1 MTISIARAAAAV
13 EIRVS
18 DRRDDACALCPS
30 PARRCQ
36 CRRRRYRR
44 HFLPLRLSFPPPPHE
59 SVSRALIIDI
69 CAMRFD
75 EGLYNCTAVEEK
87 ACIYGEA
94 LYSSQ
99 RKGRSNAELKP

>member
-18 DRRDDACALCPS
+18 DRRDDACALPHS
-30 PARRCQ
+30 VPPPLADVNVDVVVTEDTFYRSGYYS
-36 CRRRRYRR
+36 RRRMSS
-44 HFLPLRLSFPPPPHE
+44 P

-75 EGLYNCTAVEEK
+75 EGL
-87 ACIYGEA
+87 
-94 LYSSQ
+94 L
-99 RKGRSNAELKP
+99 